1 MKIGDLVIMKTNPKA
16 MGIVIGLYQ
25 DIYPKGLQGEDVF
38 DMATVLWNNGVLGG
52 AEVSFEIHRLEV
64 VG

>member
-1 MKIGDLVIMKTNPKA
+1 MKVGDLVSLKTNPKA

-38 DMATVLWNNGVLGG
+38 DMATVLWNISNYRS
-52 AEVSFEIHRLEV
+52 AFEVTKLV
-64 VG
+64 VIA

>member
-25 DIYPKGLQGEDVF
+25 DIYPKGGGTV

-64 VG
+64 IG